1 MLRNMLG
8 KTQFLG
14 SMIVILSIALFAVA
28 CGGDEE
34 PTPVPAT
41 SAPVATAAPA
51 ATAAPTEAPAAVEE
65 PAVVEDS
72 DEVIAF
78 HDGQWGSNWVHL
90 AIARYILENGYGRET
105 KEVQGSTGTM
115 KLTLVEGDVHVNME
129 TWRMN
134 IPVWYE
140 EHTASGAIV
149 DLAGTTDPL
158 TSLPPGSPGQ
168 TVAVAGQGFYVPRYM
183 IEGDA
188 ERGIEAT
195 APDLKSVQ
203 DLRKYKELFADP
215 NDPTKGAVYNCIL
228 GWECQK
234 VNRAK
239 WFAYDMYTDFN
250 VIEPG
255 GSAALKAAVVA
266 PYEAGE
272 PFVSYYWQPT
282 DVVNLRD
289 LVLLEE
295 PAWNQECQDATD
307 AAVAEEPYESTIGCA
322 FPISDTHTV
331 VNGEFAKRNPRAVQF
346 LTNYYVG
353 PKPLAQA
360 EAYKAEADVEWVTV
374 AIKYLRENEDIWSTW
389 ITDENSAEIIANVKS
404 QLDLEPATPEVAVA
418 APAMEES
425 GEVIAFHDG
434 QWGSNWVHLAI
445 ARYILENGYGR
456 ETKEV
461 QGSTGTMKLTLVE
474 GDVHVNMETW
484 RMNIPVWYEEHTASG
499 AIVDLAGTTD
509 PLTSLPPGSPGQTV
523 AVAGQGFYVPRYMIE
538 GDAERGIEATA
549 PDLKSVQDLRKYKE
563 LFADPNDPT
572 KGAVYNCIL
581 GWECQKVNRAKW
593 FAYDMYTD
601 FNVIEPGGS
610 AALKAAVVA
619 PYEAGEPFVSYYWQ
633 PTDVVNLR
641 DLVLLEEPAWNQ
653 ECQDATD
660 AAVAEEPYESTIGCA
675 FPISDT
681 HTVVN
686 GEFAKRNPRVIQFL
700 TNYYVDA
707 KPLAEA
713 EAYKAEADVEWVDV
727 AIKYL
732 KENEDVWSTWIT
744 DDNRLEIIANVKS
757 QLSLED

>member
-183 IEGDA
+183 VEGDA

-195 APDLKSVQ
+195 APDLKTVQ

-215 NDPTKGAVYNCIL
+215 NDPTKGQVFNCIL

-239 WFAYDMYTDFN
+239 WHAYDMYTDFN
-250 VIEPG
+250 MIEPG

-272 PFVSYYWQPT
+272 AFVSYYWQPT
-282 DVVNLRD
+282 DVINLRD
-289 LVLLEE
+289 MIMLEE

-307 AAVAEEPYESTIGCA
+307 LAVESEPYESTLGC
-322 FPISDTHTV
+322 H
-331 VNGEFAKRNPRAVQF
+331 
-346 LTNYYVG
+346 
-353 PKPLAQA
+353 
-360 EAYKAEADVEWVTV
+360 
-374 AIKYLRENEDIWSTW
+374 
-389 ITDENSAEIIANVKS
+389 
-404 QLDLEPATPEVAVA
+404 
-418 APAMEES
+418 
-425 GEVIAFHDG
+425 
-434 QWGSNWVHLAI
+434 
-445 ARYILENGYGR
+445 
-456 ETKEV
+456 
-461 QGSTGTMKLTLVE
+461 
-474 GDVHVNMETW
+474 
-484 RMNIPVWYEEHTASG
+484 
-499 AIVDLAGTTD
+499 
-509 PLTSLPPGSPGQTV
+509 
-523 AVAGQGFYVPRYMIE
+523 
-538 GDAERGIEATA
+538 
-549 PDLKSVQDLRKYKE
+549 
-563 LFADPNDPT
+563 
-572 KGAVYNCIL
+572 
-581 GWECQKVNRAKW
+581 
-593 FAYDMYTD
+593 
-601 FNVIEPGGS
+601 
-610 AALKAAVVA
+610 
-619 PYEAGEPFVSYYWQ
+619 
-633 PTDVVNLR
+633 
-641 DLVLLEEPAWNQ
+641 
-653 ECQDATD
+653 
-660 AAVAEEPYESTIGCA
+660 